1 MKNKKRK
8 NKSAEEQVNN
18 NEVFI
23 QRARK
28 ADPDTETYLVTSL
41 PVPKPETAKENKD
54 WEPTTEDDFAKI
66 IEWFSNQ
73 RHI

>member
-8 NKSAEEQVNN
+8 NKPERAAVTR
-18 NEVFI
+18 NEGFI

-28 ADPDTETYLVTSL
+28 ADPGTETYLVTSL
-41 PVPKPETAKENKD
+41 PMPKPETVKETKD

-73 RHI
+73 RYI

>member
-1 MKNKKRK
+1 MKNKNRK
-8 NKSAEEQVNN
+8 NNPEKVPATS
-18 NEVFI
+18 NEGFI

-28 ADPDTETYLVTSL
+28 ADPDTETYLMTSL
-41 PVPKPETAKENKD
+41 PVPKPELAKENKD

>member
-8 NKSAEEQVNN
+8 NNSAKEQVNN
-18 NEVFI
+18 NEGFI
-23 QRARK
+23 RSATK
-28 ADPDTETYLVTSL
+28 TDPDTETYLVTSL
-41 PVPKPETAKENKD
+41 PIPKPEIVKETKD

>member
-1 MKNKKRK
+1 MMEEFLKNEAFVKRL
-8 NKSAEEQVNN
+8 
-18 NEVFI
+18 
-23 QRARK
+23 RK
-28 ADPDTETYLVTSL
+28 VDPNTETFQVSFH
-41 PVPKPETAKENKD
+41 PVPKPEENKDPKD